1 MPNSNIFP
9 CRVRLPVA
17 APNYVVPWWQVEFAM
32 SGFAA
37 RHFCA
42 EITAQPFCPNK
53 LCCSTG
59 LQIAYVVIFPGCF

>member
-1 MPNSNIFP
+1 VPNFNIFP
-9 CRVRLPVA
+9 CKVGLHFA
-17 APNYVVPWWQVEFAM
+17 GLNSVVPWWKVKFAR

-37 RHFCA
+37 RNSCV